1 MSEENTSGTEQAN
14 TSDAGSAPVREQA
27 AATASSFFSRVSES
41 VKAAF
46 TGDEGSIFWAIGRLV
61 ELTKL
66 AGAAI
71 NERLGAMNRAINQ
84 NTNDEADVSQRD

>member
-1 MSEENTSGTEQAN
+1 MSEENTGGTERDNVQNASS
-14 TSDAGSAPVREQA
+14 TPAREQA
-27 AATASSFFSRVSES
+27 AAPASNFFSRMSES

-71 NERLGAMNRAINQ
+71 NERLNAMNRAINQ
-84 NTNDEADVSQRD
+84 NANDETDVSQRD